1 MTCDICGNIEL
12 TYYVKNNVAQCYNC
26 AVDNE
31 YEQIIDNYENYMIDF
46 LSKNKPELIE
56 MFLEVNDV
64 KC

>member
-12 TYYVKNNVAQCYNC
+12 TYYVKNGVAQCYNC

-56 MFLEVNDV
+56 MFLEVQNAE
-64 KC
+64 C